1 MEMLT
6 GKYTQKV
13 IRNEKADQN
22 YKKFSSQR
30 QALSLKFTFCL
41 YFFLLCLIFNIFFF
55 SNKFNFIRGGGGL
68 SCNIKEIKFQ
78 IQPSFFFKSNYL
90 PISK

>member
-41 YFFLLCLIFNIFFF
+41 FLFFFLLLCLIFNIF
-55 SNKFNFIRGGGGL
+55 S
-68 SCNIKEIKFQ
+68 S
-78 IQPSFFFKSNYL
+78 
-90 PISK
+90 PINSILLGVGEVFCVT

>member
-41 YFFLLCLIFNIFFF
+41 CFYFIFSSINSILLGGKGFL
-55 SNKFNFIRGGGGL
+55 
-68 SCNIKEIKFQ
+68 CNIKEIKFQ

-90 PISK
+90 LIGK

>member
-41 YFFLLCLIFNIFFF
+41 FFF
-55 SNKFNFIRGGGGL
+55 VALFNF
-68 SCNIKEIKFQ
+68 
-78 IQPSFFFKSNYL
+78 
-90 PISK
+90 